1 MSAYWVTW
9 CRPFDRL
16 LRSAP
21 TATIGLFLISGVV
34 MRLFGVFLLCLLVAT
49 CASDLPRAQVVVP
62 ASNHLA
68 GLSHYQLIRPEQAL
82 TSEAPFT
89 QRYAELSS
97 YLEQALNE
105 HGFTNTAQAQV
116 LVFYWLAVQD
126 RQLEFAPSNPS
137 ALVQGPYQAIH
148 RLRDRTGTLRVR
160 LTDLNQQ
167 VLWEGTVDTGLSPE
181 RDRAELLQQAVEA
194 LLRQLPQAQPAG

>member
-1 MSAYWVTW
+1 
-9 CRPFDRL
+9 
-16 LRSAP
+16 
-21 TATIGLFLISGVV
+21 

-49 CASDLPRAQVVVP
+49 CASDLPRAQVTVP
-62 ASNHLA
+62 ASSHLA

-82 TSEAPFT
+82 KSEAPFA
-89 QRYAELSS
+89 QRYAELSN
-97 YLEQALNE
+97 YLEQSLNE
-105 HGFTNTAQAQV
+105 HGFTNTGRPQV
-116 LVFYWLAVQD
+116 QVYYWLAVKD
-126 RQLEFAPSNPS
+126 RQFDFTVDNPP
-137 ALVQGPYQAIH
+137 ALAQGPYQAIH

-194 LLRQLPQAQPAG
+194 LLRQLPKAQPAA